1 MMVLNFS
8 FTMSCTLLRCK
19 MTLGLAP
26 PPSGAVAGMQSVREV
41 WDIFWSER
49 YVLSSIKL
57 YGSEARQIEAR
68 FQA

>member
-1 MMVLNFS
+1 
-8 FTMSCTLLRCK
+8 

-26 PPSGAVAGMQSVREV
+26 PPSDAVAGMQSVREV